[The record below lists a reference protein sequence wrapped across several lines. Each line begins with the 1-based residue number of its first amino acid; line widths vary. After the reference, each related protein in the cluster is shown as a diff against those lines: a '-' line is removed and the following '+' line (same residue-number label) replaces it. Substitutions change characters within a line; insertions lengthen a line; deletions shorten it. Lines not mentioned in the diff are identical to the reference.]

1 MWSDVV
7 KAAALA
13 AAMAWAAP
21 VQAHDIYTGLRE
33 GHRPTGPL
41 CCGGDPITG
50 DCEGFHEGEYE
61 VTPDGG
67 LILFSDRYKATV
79 RVPADRVV
87 DLPVAD
93 PEGRPVHWC
102 GKPVDRDSD
111 PARRDWITFCAFRYT
126 GGT

>member
-1 MWSDVV
+1 MRLV
-7 KAAALA
+7 AAALA
-13 AAMAWAAP
+13 LACLWAPAK
-21 VQAHDIYTGLRE
+21 AHDIYTGLRE
-33 GHRPTGPL
+33 GHKPTGPL

-50 DCEGFHEGEYE
+50 DCEGFHEGDYE

-67 LILFSDRYKATV
+67 LVFFSQRYKATV

-102 GKPVDRDSD
+102 GKPLGDKDD
-111 PARRDWITFCAFRYT
+111 PMTEWLTFCAFRYT